1 MTPKLVLVA
10 MGAGPMGWAHDSVSE
25 FFRQIFSFKILAVGW
40 QRHHELLASPERL
53 VYPSDANGS

>member
-1 MTPKLVLVA
+1 MLVLAV
-10 MGAGPMGWAHDSVSE
+10 GTGPMGWAHDSVPE

-53 VYPSDANGS
+53 VYPSVANGS